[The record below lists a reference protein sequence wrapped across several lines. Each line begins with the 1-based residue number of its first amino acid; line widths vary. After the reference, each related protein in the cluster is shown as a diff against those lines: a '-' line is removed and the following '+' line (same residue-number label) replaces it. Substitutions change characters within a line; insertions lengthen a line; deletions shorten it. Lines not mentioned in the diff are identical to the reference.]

1 MYGYVY
7 IYSIYILFSLFPFA
21 FNSRNQFLLLND
33 SKFQNSNKY
42 CAVIALI
49 FSNSSVFS
57 IL

>member
-1 MYGYVY
+1 MCMY
-7 IYSIYILFSLFPFA
+7 IYILFILFILFPFA
-21 FNSRNQFLLLND
+21 FNSRNQFPLLND